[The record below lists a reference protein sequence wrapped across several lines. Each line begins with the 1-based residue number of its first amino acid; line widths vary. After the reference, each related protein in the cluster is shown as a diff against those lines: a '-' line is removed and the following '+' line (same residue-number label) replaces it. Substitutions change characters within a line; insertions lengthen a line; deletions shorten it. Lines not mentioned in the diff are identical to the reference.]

1 MGPLFWATGEEGP
14 GEVSFAALCC
24 VALKG
29 RAFVGKLIFTRMGVR
44 HKKPSKSPLEAVGKP
59 AIRRLAR
66 RGGVARISAE
76 VYQSMRDTANAYL
89 DSVVERA
96 LLYLECRVGKNGGV
110 LTATDVIYALKS
122 TTHGGVTF
130 YSDVP

>member
-1 MGPLFWATGEEGP
+1 
-14 GEVSFAALCC
+14 
-24 VALKG
+24 
-29 RAFVGKLIFTRMGVR
+29 MGVR

-66 RGGVARISAE
+66 RGGVKRISAE